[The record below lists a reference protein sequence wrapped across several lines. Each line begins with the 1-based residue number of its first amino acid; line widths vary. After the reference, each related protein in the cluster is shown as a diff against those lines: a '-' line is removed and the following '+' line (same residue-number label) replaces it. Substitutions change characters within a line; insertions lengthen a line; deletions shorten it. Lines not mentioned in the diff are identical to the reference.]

1 MRQSTSSAQ
10 ARPLELEGEPGPA
23 AVPLARTPRP
33 ETPAPGLVMRGVS
46 RRYGPRTILSS
57 VDLDVEP
64 GGSVLI
70 SGPNGAGKTT
80 LLRVAAGVIT
90 PHRGTIRLGGLDP
103 DADRRAYQ
111 RRLGLLSPGDR
122 GVYARLTVRQNLE
135 FGARIALIPRRSRQ
149 AAIERGIERFGLT
162 ELAERRSDRLS
173 MGQRQRIRLALTFLH
188 DPFLVLLDEPST
200 SLDEA
205 GVGLLAGVVEE
216 QMARGGSVAWC
227 APTGSHPELP
237 VSSSYVVTDGRLEP
251 T

>member
-1 MRQSTSSAQ
+1 
-10 ARPLELEGEPGPA
+10 
-23 AVPLARTPRP
+23 
-33 ETPAPGLVMRGVS
+33 MRGVS
-46 RRYGPRTILSS
+46 RRYASRTILNS

-64 GGSVLI
+64 GASVLI

-90 PHRGTIRLGGLDP
+90 AHHGTIRLGGLDP

-111 RRLGLLSPGDR
+111 RRIGLLSPGDR
-122 GVYARLTVRQNLE
+122 GLYARLTVRQNLQ
-135 FGARIALIPRRSRQ
+135 FGARIALIPRGSRQ

-200 SLDEA
+200 SLDDA
-205 GVGLLAGVVEE
+205 GLALLAGVVEE
-216 QMARGGSVAWC
+216 QMAEGGTILWC
-227 APTGSHPELP
+227 APTGAHPALP
-237 VSSSYVVTDGRLEP
+237 VTSTHVVTDGRLEP

>member
-1 MRQSTSSAQ
+1 MPHSTSSVPA
-10 ARPLELEGEPGPA
+10 APLDVEREPEPV
-23 AVPLARTPRP
+23 AVPLAGTSRVDT
-33 ETPAPGLVMRGVS
+33 AASGLIMRGVS
-46 RRYGPRTILSS
+46 RRYGPKTILDS

-64 GGSVLI
+64 GASVLV

-80 LLRVAAGVIT
+80 LLRVMAGVIT
-90 PHRGTIRLGGLDP
+90 AHSGTVRLGGLDP

-149 AAIERGIERFGLT
+149 AAVERGIERFGLT

-188 DPFLVLLDEPST
+188 DPFLILLDEPST
-200 SLDEA
+200 SLDDA
-205 GVGLLAGVVEE
+205 GIALLAGVVEE
-216 QMARGGSVAWC
+216 QMAGGGLVIWC
-227 APTGSHPELP
+227 APTGAHPELP
-237 VSSSYVVTDGRLEP
+237 VSSSYVVRDAGLEP
-251 T
+251 A